1 VSSEV
6 GSDAYPRER
15 CRELVERVVGLSRA
29 DEVHVSLGVEDLA
42 HQRFARNSPSTA
54 GLVSTSSLS
63 VRSTFGRRSATSE
76 GNQLD
81 PGSLEILVRRSE
93 ELARSAPEDPELL
106 PALGP
111 QEFLQVDTAPAES
124 EAERL
129 EQLVRGVSAC
139 IGRAR
144 RAGCVAAGF
153 AQSRERVAAV
163 GNSRGLFGYQRLADA
178 QFSGTVRTPD
188 GAGSGWASTA
198 GVRARD
204 LDFEGPSLIAIDKA
218 RSSVEAR
225 SWDPGEYPVVLEP
238 SCVARLMGLFMGQM
252 GMRAADE
259 GHSFFSL
266 PGGRTRLGE
275 ELFAGSVQLGSDP
288 SDAAVPSLPWSAEGV
303 PHAPTRWLEGGV
315 VRNLHC
321 DRYWAREHAR
331 PLVPRPPN
339 LLLEGGPGSLEELI
353 EGTER
358 GLLVT
363 NLWYV
368 RSVDP
373 RSMLYTGLTRD
384 GLFWI
389 EDGRVTHPVNNFR
402 WNESPVRVL
411 QNVEAL
417 SRPER
422 IAGRNGR
429 ALQAR
434 VPGMRVSSF
443 RFTSVSDAV

>member
-1 VSSEV
+1 MSSGIGTDV
-6 GSDAYPRER
+6 YPQER

-29 DEVHVSLGVEDLA
+29 DEVHVSLGVDEIA

-54 GLVSTSSLS
+54 GRVSTIALG

-81 PGSLEILVRRSE
+81 PGSLEVLVRRSE
-93 ELARSAPEDPELL
+93 ELASRAPEDPELL

-111 QEFLQVDTAPAES
+111 QEYLQVDTGPPES

-129 EQLVRGVSAC
+129 EHLVRGVSTS

-153 AQSRERVAAV
+153 AQARERVAAV
-163 GNSRGLFGYQRLADA
+163 GNSAGLFGYQRLADA

-188 GAGSGWASTA
+188 GSGSGWASTA

-204 LDFEGPSLIAIDKA
+204 LDFEGTSLTAIDKA

-225 SWDPGEYPVVLEP
+225 SWDPGEYPAILEP
-238 SCVARLMGLFMGQM
+238 ACVARLIGLLMGHM
-252 GMRAADE
+252 GMRPADE
-259 GHSFFSL
+259 GRSFFSL
-266 PGGRTRLGE
+266 PDGRTRLDE
-275 ELFAGSVQLGSDP
+275 ELFPTSVHLSSDP
-288 SDAAVPSLPWSAEGV
+288 ADSAVPSLPWSAEGV
-303 PHAPTRWLEGGV
+303 RHAPTSWVEGGV

-321 DRYWAREHAR
+321 DRYWAREHSR

-339 LLLEGGPGSLEELI
+339 TLLQGGETSLKELI
-353 EGTER
+353 AGTER

-373 RSMLYTGLTRD
+373 KTMLYTGLTRD

-422 IAGRNGR
+422 IGGRNGR

-434 VPGMRVSSF
+434 VPGLAVSSF